1 MFKGEGEIYSF
12 FFVFLTIKNVVFR
25 EREHFWWTTFK
36 FTVWDKGDGTNDGR
50 RYGVETTVIKC

>member
-25 EREHFWWTTFK
+25 ERERARGSTF
-36 FTVWDKGDGTNDGR
+36 DGLHLILL
-50 RYGVETTVIKC
+50 YETRGMEQMMEEDMV